1 MYILFSINNLFIFLI
16 KDKKVKNNN
25 NNVTWYGADKINMI
39 QGNGK
44 KLKKMAKRI
53 IRIAF
58 KVSDSKKKK
67 KSNIT
72 FVLTK
77 KNI

>member
-1 MYILFSINNLFIFLI
+1 
-16 KDKKVKNNN
+16 
-25 NNVTWYGADKINMI
+25 MI

-67 KSNIT
+67 KDE
-72 FVLTK
+72 K
-77 KNI
+77 KLGTPMPKDKLRDWIAEKRKKYLKSQEKRGE